1 MPDST
6 NRRQVKL
13 SGTSTPGLFDVSTEL
28 SGTDTFVVSL
38 PGDHDLA
45 TAPEIDKALHEALSS
60 RRATV
65 VVDLSE
71 TTFLD
76 SAVLD
81 LLLRTRT
88 RLADGRQL
96 VLVCDDPTIQ
106 RVLEIAG
113 VDQLFNLQPSRPGVD
128 ERI

>member
-45 TAPEIDKALHEALSS
+45 TAPEIDKALHEALIS